1 MVKAALRT
9 VAGLIVAVLLSA
21 LMVMAA
27 PIASAQ
33 EPAPAPIPAAPE
45 GFTLVDEEQRTA
57 NDLPEGALLLGD
69 GVRPPAGYTSVQRQ
83 VAGTC
88 RSIPLGNGASTQ
100 VCKSFSYAIPENGPT
115 GAPVPETGGAAP
127 GTPALPAV
135 GTGDPGSGT
144 YGFDE
149 TCEDMT
155 KDTGSWLS
163 PSQAALKIFANVT
176 EQGCKVANVITH
188 PGDALAKMWDSQ
200 FGKTVK
206 SMIAGVADGFGT
218 LLNWWFSIP
227 TPKLANAD
235 YLTVLQAYMLP
246 IQAGVLLA
254 SIMIAVIRVV
264 LAHSGGEGAAS
275 QELTKIIVRTIFASA
290 LFGVAIT
297 AGTTIADSVSLWLL
311 NESSGGDL
319 GEKVKAMLLDDNST
333 WGPGWILLIS
343 ILGMAGTLF
352 QALLLVIRQAFLI
365 VIVGFL
371 PMAASGSGTG
381 MGSSA
386 YQKMINWTVAFILF
400 KPVAAGIMATAFW
413 AADPGSDASK
423 LQGLMLLSVAA
434 VALPAVM
441 RVLGVSSSN
450 SGSGLGAAGPMLA
463 GAGMAAA
470 VASGGT
476 SMAVKAGMSGGK
488 AALGGLSGGGGSQ
501 GGYSGQAAGSGAR
514 QMSAASV
521 GNTSSRGGSGNGGG
535 GSRPPSKPSTPA
547 GGGTRPAGRGS
558 TAKAAAS
565 NARAGLTSAA
575 QGANHAAADI
585 SNDIPQRSM
594 GSNEVP
600 Q

>member
-1 MVKAALRT
+1 MVKALART
-9 VAGLIVAVLLSA
+9 VSGLIVAVLLAA
-21 LMVMAA
+21 LTVMAA
-27 PIASAQ
+27 PSASAQ
-33 EPAPAPIPAAPE
+33 ESAPAPIPAAPE
-45 GFTLVDEEQRTA
+45 GFTLVDEAQRTA
-57 NDLPEGALLLGD
+57 NDLPEGTLLLAD
-69 GVRPPAGYTSVQRQ
+69 GARPPAGYTSVQRQ
-83 VAGTC
+83 IAGSCTTV
-88 RSIPLGNGASTQ
+88 PLGGGATTQ
-100 VCKSFSYAIPENGPT
+100 VCKNFSYAIPENGPT
-115 GAPVPETGGAAP
+115 GAPVPETGGTAP
-127 GTPALPAV
+127 TTPALPAV

-144 YGFDE
+144 YGFDQA
-149 TCEDMT
+149 CEDMT

-163 PSQAALKIFANVT
+163 PTDAALKVFANIT
-176 EQGCKVANVITH
+176 EQGCKVANVAAH
-188 PGDALAKMWDSQ
+188 PGDALAKMWASP
-200 FGKTVK
+200 FGNTVK
-206 SMIAGVADGFGT
+206 SMIAGVADGYGT

-227 TPKLANAD
+227 TPKLANVD

-246 IQAGVLLA
+246 IQAGMLIA

-275 QELTKIIVRTIFASA
+275 QELTKIIVRTVFAAS
-290 LFGVAIT
+290 LFGVAVA
-297 AGTTIADSVSLWLL
+297 AGTTIADSFSLWLL

-319 GEKVKAMLLDDNST
+319 GAKVQAMLLDDNST

-343 ILGMAGTLF
+343 LLGMAGALM
-352 QALLLVIRQAFLI
+352 QAVLLVIRQGFLI

-381 MGSSA
+381 MGANA
-386 YQKMINWTVAFILF
+386 YQKMVNWTVAFILF
-400 KPVAAGIMATAFW
+400 KPVAAGIMSTAFW

-463 GAGMAAA
+463 AAGVAAA

-476 SMAVKAGMSGGK
+476 SMAVKAGATAGR
-488 AALGGLSGGGGSQ
+488 AALGGLSRGGGSQ
-501 GGYSGQAAGSGAR
+501 GGYNGPAKKTGAR
-514 QMSAASV
+514 QMSSASV
-521 GNTSSRGGSGNGGG
+521 GNNSSGGGSGGGS
-535 GSRPPSKPSTPA
+535 GSRPAGKPGSSS
-547 GGGTRPAGRGS
+547 GSSTRPGGRGS
-558 TAKAAAS
+558 KAKAAAS
-565 NARAGLTSAA
+565 NARAGLTSAS
-575 QGANHAAADI
+575 QGAHKAVADI